1 LDTSDV
7 AVANHIM
14 TGLIL
19 VFTSEEEYLEI
30 TLENSEFYSYL
41 ISPHKMVDAP

>member
-1 LDTSDV
+1 
-7 AVANHIM
+7 VANHIM